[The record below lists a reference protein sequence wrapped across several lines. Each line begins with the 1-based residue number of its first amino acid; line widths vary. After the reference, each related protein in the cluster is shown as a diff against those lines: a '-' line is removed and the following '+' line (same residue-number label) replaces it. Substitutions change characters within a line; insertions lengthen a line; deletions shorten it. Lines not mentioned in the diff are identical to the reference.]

1 MKILSDETNIG
12 TATTVSS
19 ATAVRLYNSDSSAG
33 IVTRT
38 DGSNSTIGNFTVPAG
53 EVLYLQKKSTD
64 KLIAPSTV
72 FASKVAYTSMMHH
85 ASYVSGPSYSMSQ
98 SATAVDE
105 GGNVVYT
112 VTTTNVD
119 DGTTL
124 YYSLSGTATAADF
137 NPASLTGSFTIS
149 SDTGTFTIT
158 IATDAVT
165 DPAETFTASV
175 RTDSTSG
182 EIVATSSQVTITDVV
197 PESYYAASFGGNSS
211 EFMSGLAI
219 DGSGN
224 LYSSGYTGSFGNGI
238 YALLLVKFNEDGVV
252 QWGRSFSST
261 GVEYTES
268 TGETVAT
275 DSSGNVYISG
285 YISGGNAIFAKY
297 NSSGVLQWQQKVSK
311 SGGTTSGGVA
321 VDNSDNVYAFGTNY
335 ILKSNSSAT
344 QQWQRVTASTTNWRA
359 AAFDSSDNLYIT
371 GNYGNDLVV
380 TKYNSSGTEQFTRKL
395 SLSSRYLIGR
405 GIGLDSSGN
414 IYVSGSFRPT
424 SGGNSNNGIV
434 IAKYNSS
441 GTIVWQ
447 RKLDSASNEDFG
459 DALAID
465 SSDNIYI
472 SGSANATGSYTEG
485 FVAKYNSSGTIQWQR
500 TFGMSGSPSGRYMN
514 GSGMVIDSADNIYP
528 HYYTTFAGP
537 SSGSYNG
544 LFFKLPNDGSL
555 TGTYSIGATHAR
567 SIIYSASSLPESAG
581 GFTDSSATIQ
591 TGTSGYTWSSISLTS
606 ATETI
611 TSAVT
616 DIE

>member
-19 ATAVRLYNSDSSAG
+19 ATVVRVYNSDSSAG

-38 DGSNSTIGNFTVPAG
+38 DNSNSTIGNFTVPAG
-53 EVLYLQKKSTD
+53 EVLYLEKKSTD

-72 FASKVAYTSMMHH
+72 FASKVAYSSMMSY
-85 ASYVSGPSYSMSQ
+85 ASYASGPSYSISQ
-98 SATAVDE
+98 SATSVDE

-197 PESYYAASFGGNSS
+197 PETYYSVNFGGNFG
-211 EFMSGLAI
+211 ERMYGVAI

-224 LYSSGYTGSFGNGI
+224 LYSSGQTDSFGSGI
-238 YALLLVKFNEDGVV
+238 YSLLLVKLDKDGVV
-252 QWGRSFSST
+252 QWGRSFAST
-261 GVEYTES
+261 GVEYSEES
-268 TGETVAT
+268 AETVAV
-275 DSSGNVYISG
+275 DSSGNSYISG
-285 YISGGNAIFAKY
+285 HSQSFSPTRAVYAKY
-297 NSSGVLQWQQKVSK
+297 NTSGVLQWQRSLSK
-311 SGGTTSGGVA
+311 SGGVGSGGVA
-321 VDNSDNVYAFGTNY
+321 VDNSDNLYAFGTNY
-335 ILKSNSSAT
+335 ILKSNSSGTA
-344 QQWQRVTASTTNWRA
+344 QWQRTTLSTTNWRA
-359 AAFDSSDNLYIT
+359 ATFDSSDNLYIT
-371 GNYGNDLVV
+371 GDYSNDLVV

-395 SLSSRYLIGR
+395 SLSSYFVRGR

-414 IYVSGSFRPT
+414 IYVSGNFRPV
-424 SGGNSNNGIV
+424 SGGNNNNGAV
-434 IAKYNSS
+434 IAKWNSS
-441 GTIVWQ
+441 GVLLWQ
-447 RKLDSASNEDFG
+447 RKLDSASNEDSS

-472 SGSANATGSYTEG
+472 VGSANATGNYTEG
-485 FVAKYNSSGTIQWQR
+485 LIAKYNSSGTIQWQR
-500 TFGMSGSPSGRYMN
+500 TFSKSGSPSSKYAN
-514 GSGMVIDSADNIYP
+514 GSGMVVDSKDNIYP
-528 HYYTTFAGP
+528 LFYSNFATS
-537 SSGSYNG
+537 SSGFDG
-544 LFFKLPNDGSL
+544 LLYKLPNDGSL
-555 TGTYSIGATHAR
+555 TGTHNGV
-567 SIIYSASSLPESAG
+567 IYGASSVPESAG
-581 GFTDSSATIQ
+581 GFTGSSITINSG
-591 TGTSGYTWSSISLTS
+591 TGYGSWSSISLTS

-611 TSAVT
+611 TSTVT

>member
-19 ATAVRLYNSDSSAG
+19 ATVVRVYNSDSSAG

-38 DGSNSTIGNFTVPAG
+38 DNSNSTIGNFTVPAG
-53 EVLYLQKKSTD
+53 EVLYLEKKSTD

-72 FASKVAYTSMMHH
+72 FASKVAYSSMMSY
-85 ASYVSGPSYSMSQ
+85 ASYASGPSYSISQ
-98 SATAVDE
+98 SATSVDE

-197 PESYYAASFGGNSS
+197 PETYYSVNFGGNFS
-211 EFMSGLAI
+211 EKMYGVAI

-224 LYSSGYTGSFGNGI
+224 LYSSGQTSTFGGGV
-238 YALLLVKFNEDGVV
+238 YALLLVKLDKDGVV
-252 QWGRSFSST
+252 QWGRSFGST
-261 GVEYTES
+261 GVEYSEES
-268 TGETVAT
+268 AETVAV
-275 DSSGNVYISG
+275 DSSGNSYLSGHSQSFSPTRAVY
-285 YISGGNAIFAKY
+285 AKY
-297 NSSGVLQWQQKVSK
+297 NTSGVLQWQRSLSK
-311 SGGTTSGGVA
+311 SGGVGSGGVA
-321 VDNSDNVYAFGTNY
+321 VDNSDNLYAFGTNY
-335 ILKSNSSAT
+335 ILKSNSSGT
-344 QQWQRVTASTTNWRA
+344 SQWQRTTASTTNWRA
-359 AAFDSSDNLYIT
+359 ATFDSSDNIYIT
-371 GNYGNDLVV
+371 GDYSNDLVV

-395 SLSSRYLIGR
+395 SLSSYFVRGR

-414 IYVSGSFRPT
+414 IYVSGNFRPV
-424 SGGNSNNGIV
+424 SGGNNNNGAV
-434 IAKYNSS
+434 IAKWNSS
-441 GTIVWQ
+441 GVLLWQ
-447 RKLDSASNEDFG
+447 RKLDSASNEDSS

-472 SGSANATGSYTEG
+472 VGSANATGNYTEG
-485 FVAKYNSSGTIQWQR
+485 LIAKYNSSGTIQWQR
-500 TFGMSGSPSGRYMN
+500 TFSKSGSPSGKYAN
-514 GSGMVIDSADNIYP
+514 GSGMVVDSKDNIYP
-528 HYYTTFAGP
+528 LFYSTFVN
-537 SSGSYNG
+537 NG
-544 LFFKLPNDGSL
+544 YDGLLYKLPNDGSL
-555 TGTYSIGATHAR
+555 TGTHNGV
-567 SIIYSASSLPESAG
+567 IYGASSVPESAG
-581 GFTDSSATIQ
+581 GFTGSSITINSG
-591 TGTSGYTWSSISLTS
+591 TGYGSWSSISLTS

-611 TSAVT
+611 TSTVT

>member
-197 PESYYAASFGGNSS
+197 PPESYYSVVFGGNNS

-224 LYSSGYTGSFGNGI
+224 LYSSGYCSSFGSGS
-238 YALLLVKFNEDGVV
+238 YSLLLVKFDEDGVV
-252 QWGRSFSST
+252 QWGRSLGTSNQ
-261 GVEYTES
+261 EYTTSEGES
-268 TGETVAT
+268 VAT
-275 DSSGNVYISG
+275 DSSGNVYMSG
-285 YISGGNAIFAKY
+285 RSKSFSPTRAVYAKY
-297 NSSGVLQWQQKVSK
+297 NSSGVLQWQRSISQ
-311 SGGTTSGGVA
+311 TTDGGVA
-321 VDNSDNVYAFGTNY
+321 VDNSDDVYAFGTNY
-335 ILKSNSSAT
+335 ILKSNSSGT
-344 QQWQRVTASTTNWRA
+344 EQWQRTTQSNTKWRA
-359 AAFDSSDNLYIT
+359 AAFDSSNNLHLT
-371 GNYGNDLVV
+371 GNYGNNLIV
-380 TKYNSSGTEQFTRKL
+380 TKFNSSGTEQFTRQL
-395 SLSSRYLIGR
+395 SLSSRYVDGR
-405 GIGLDSSGN
+405 GIGVDSSGN

-424 SGGNSNNGIV
+424 SGGNNNNGIV
-434 IAKYNSS
+434 FAKWNSS
-441 GTIVWQ
+441 GVLQWN
-447 RKLDSASNEDFG
+447 RKLDTASLEDFG

-472 SGSANATGSYTEG
+472 TGSAGATGSYTPG

-500 TFGMSGSPSGRYMN
+500 TFSKSGSPSGNYSN
-514 GSGMVIDSADNIYP
+514 GAGMVVDSEDNIYP
-528 HYYTTFAGP
+528 FFYTSFTGAGA
-537 SSGSYNG
+537 YDG
-544 LFFKLPNDGSL
+544 LIFKLPNDGSK
-555 TGTYSIGATHAR
+555 TGTYNNV
-567 SIIYSASSLPESAG
+567 IYGASSVPESAG
-581 GFTDSSATIQ
+581 GFSDSSTTIQ
-591 TGTSGYTWSSISLTS
+591 SGTSGNTWSTIALTS

-611 TSAVT
+611 TST
-616 DIE
+616 ITNIP